1 MLSLYDMVYIKPD
14 RGTYGNGVMRAEQ
27 RTVLLRSK
35 KQENPTETPE
45 DTDTQTKLMYIL
57 RYGKSA
63 EVFSS
68 LEELHS
74 ALIKSIRTQAYLIQK
89 GIDLLTH
96 TNRPYDLRVLT
107 QKNPDG
113 YWETTGMLSR
123 VAAPHK
129 IITNYHSG
137 GRIMS
142 VKAVLQDHMDALEI
156 ESTKDHL
163 KSVGVLVAR
172 QLEKNYPGIKEIG
185 LDIAIDHRHDLWL
198 LEVNTLPSIVVFKLF
213 TNKSIY
219 RKIHRYAAAYGRVK

>member
-1 MLSLYDMVYIKPD
+1 MRIQRVSSKWAKTKAILQNPALSVYIPDTRKYDLTTLKEMLSLYDMVYIKPD

-96 TNRPYDLRVLT
+96 TNRPYD
-107 QKNPDG
+107 
-113 YWETTGMLSR
+113 
-123 VAAPHK
+123 
-129 IITNYHSG
+129 
-137 GRIMS
+137 
-142 VKAVLQDHMDALEI
+142 
-156 ESTKDHL
+156 
-163 KSVGVLVAR
+163 
-172 QLEKNYPGIKEIG
+172 
-185 LDIAIDHRHDLWL
+185 
-198 LEVNTLPSIVVFKLF
+198 
-213 TNKSIY
+213 
-219 RKIHRYAAAYGRVK
+219 